1 MALSDT
7 RLRTLKPQNR
17 PYKVADEKGLYIQVA
32 TSGSRLWK
40 MKYRSPAGGER
51 KLSFGA
57 YPDVSLKDARGR
69 RDEARRL
76 LADGID
82 PADDKRQQE
91 RAAKIR
97 AENSFLVVAE
107 AYIDKNERE
116 KLASATIRK
125 RRWHLALVKKKLGHL
140 PIAEIQPIDVLEAV
154 RPFEAAR
161 NDEKAHRTLEFIG
174 QVFRFAVASQ
184 LAPSDPTRDLRG
196 ALTRRKPKPMAAII
210 DPKGVGALMRAIDG
224 YDGHPVSKIA
234 LQISPHVF
242 LRPGE
247 LRAAEWCEI
256 DFDAAVW
263 RIPAARMKGRVEHVV
278 PLSRQVIKLF
288 EAVREFSSG
297 RRFVF
302 PSIGSRDR
310 CMSENTINTALRRMG
325 YTGEEMTAHGFRAMA
340 STLLN
345 ESGKFHPDAIERALA
360 HRDRDVIR
368 GAYHRAQY
376 WDERVRMAQWWSD
389 ELERLATDAGD
400 ISNSKE
406 RLPDPR
412 HLSTTATNGEHDA
425 PT

>member
-17 PYKVADEKGLYIQVA
+17 PHKVADEKGLYILV
-32 TSGSRLWK
+32 TPSGSFLWK

-57 YPDVSLKDARGR
+57 YPDVSLKVARGR

-82 PADDKRQQE
+82 PADHKRQQE
-91 RAAKIR
+91 RSAKIR

-107 AYIDKNERE
+107 AYIAKNERE
-116 KLASATIRK
+116 ELAPATIRK
-125 RRWHLALVKKKLGHL
+125 RRWHLSLVKKKLGHL

-210 DPKGVGALMRAIDG
+210 DPKSVGALMRAIDG

-247 LRAAEWCEI
+247 LRAAEWYEI

-278 PLSRQVIKLF
+278 PLSRQVLELF
-288 EAVREFSSG
+288 EALREFSG
-297 RRFVF
+297 DRRFVF

-325 YTGEEMTAHGFRAMA
+325 YTREEMTAHGFRAMA

-345 ESGKFHPDAIERALA
+345 QSGKFHPDAIERALA
-360 HRDRDVIR
+360 HKDRDAIR
-368 GAYHRAQY
+368 GIYNRGQF
-376 WDERVRMAQWWSD
+376 WEERVQMARWWSD
-389 ELERLATDAGD
+389 HLESLKSQAA
-400 ISNSKE
+400 NS
-406 RLPDPR
+406 
-412 HLSTTATNGEHDA
+412 
-425 PT
+425 

>member
-1 MALSDT
+1 
-7 RLRTLKPQNR
+7 
-17 PYKVADEKGLYIQVA
+17 
-32 TSGSRLWK
+32 

-57 YPDVSLKDARGR
+57 YPDVSLKVARGR

-82 PADDKRQQE
+82 PADHKRHQE
-91 RAAKIR
+91 RSAKIR
-97 AENSFLVVAE
+97 AENSFLVVSE
-107 AYIDKNERE
+107 AYIAKNERE
-116 KLASATIRK
+116 KLAPATIRK

-154 RPFEAAR
+154 RPFETAR

-196 ALTRRKPKPMAAII
+196 ALTRRRPRPMAAII
-210 DPKGVGALMRAIDG
+210 DPKRVGALMRAIDG

-263 RIPAARMKGRVEHVV
+263 RIPAARMKGRVEHIV
-278 PLSRQVIKLF
+278 PLSKQVLELF
-288 EAVREFSSG
+288 RAVQDFSG
-297 RRFVF
+297 HRRFVF

-360 HRDRDVIR
+360 HRDRDAIR
-368 GAYHRAQY
+368 GVYNRGQF
-376 WDERVRMAQWWSD
+376 WSERIEMAQWWSD
-389 ELERLATDAGD
+389 HLDQLRSTSAGLHVFSADERGC
-400 ISNSKE
+400 K
-406 RLPDPR
+406 R
-412 HLSTTATNGEHDA
+412 TA
-425 PT
+425 